1 MAIHLSFAL
10 EKQGLFCPFPVE
22 YVPVGVRGIGN
33 TMTSVTVKGFSLSLG
48 PGRCSQGT
56 LSLMCTSVTS
66 SNISVRSCKLH
77 SCNDRQ
83 CLSFMWLPQTSL
95 ASVSTASYQEAIS
108 PRACSLGQDFFPKHL
123 RLPFPTKGYTCNHP
137 WNTSDLPSEG
147 NAVANGW
154 LADMSYSN
162 LFMKFMSITASL
174 GSPFSGHLQKLSM
187 WSQWSPS
194 HCVFSLEVAPVPNY
208 NGR

>member
-1 MAIHLSFAL
+1 MAIHLSSAL
-10 EKQGLFCPFPVE
+10 EKQGLFCPFPAE

-33 TMTSVTVKGFSLSLG
+33 TMTSVTVRGFSLPLG
-48 PGRCSQGT
+48 PGRCSQGS
-56 LSLMCTSVTS
+56 LSLMCTLVTS

-83 CLSFMWLPQTSL
+83 CLSFTWLPQTSL

-108 PRACSLGQDFFPKHL
+108 PRAHSLDQDFFPKHL
-123 RLPFPTKGYTCNHP
+123 RLLF
-137 WNTSDLPSEG
+137 LPKITHVTIPGIPLTLHQG
-147 NAVANGW
+147 NAAANGW
-154 LADMSYSN
+154 LADTSYSN

-174 GSPFSGHLQKLSM
+174 SSPFSGHLQKLST

-194 HCVFSLEVAPVPNY
+194 HCVFSLEVALVPSY
-208 NGR
+208 NAR